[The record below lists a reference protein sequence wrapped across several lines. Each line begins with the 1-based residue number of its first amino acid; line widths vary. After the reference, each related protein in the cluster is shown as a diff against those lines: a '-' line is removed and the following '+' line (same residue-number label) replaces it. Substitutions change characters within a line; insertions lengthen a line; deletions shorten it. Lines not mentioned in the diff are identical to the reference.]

1 MEGNA
6 GIEAKAQADLAANPF
21 PETPLVTVTSEGIVI
36 ATGFSEAL
44 HRLLRWVPKARWR
57 ATERSWLVPFSGAE
71 AVRAVLPEIARLADA
86 ARDLDESAQ
95 SAPQG
100 ADRHRILEEAA
111 KLLYGETWETRLLRD
126 NPGAGA
132 SDGPAQ
138 IGEIAA
144 KDSILA
150 DLAEHL
156 RRKAKAMIRAA
167 EQLDTCVNAGRER

>member
-1 MEGNA
+1 MPSDASN
-6 GIEAKAQADLAANPF
+6 EAKARADLAANPF
-21 PETPLVTVTSEGIVI
+21 PETPLVTVTSEGIII

-86 ARDLDESAQ
+86 ARDLDEPAG

-111 KLLYGETWETRLLRD
+111 KLLYGEDWRAALLRD
-126 NPGAGA
+126 NPAASAG
-132 SDGPAQ
+132 DGLM
-138 IGEIAA
+138 
-144 KDSILA
+144 DMA
-150 DLAEHL
+150 DLAARL
-156 RRKAKAMIRAA
+156 RRKAESMTRAA
-167 EQLDTCVNAGRER
+167 ERLDACAKAGPER